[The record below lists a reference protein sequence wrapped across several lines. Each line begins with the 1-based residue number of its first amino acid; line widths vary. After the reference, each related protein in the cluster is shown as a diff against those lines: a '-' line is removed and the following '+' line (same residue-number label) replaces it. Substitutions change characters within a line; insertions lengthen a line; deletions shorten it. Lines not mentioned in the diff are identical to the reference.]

1 MKRESEDR
9 KGNRE
14 RWDRDDT
21 KRHLCSFALL
31 TAPASALNIA
41 LTIVAEDLTVL
52 SLALRID
59 LCDICQAT
67 TK

>member
-1 MKRESEDR
+1 
-9 KGNRE
+9 
-14 RWDRDDT
+14 
-21 KRHLCSFALL
+21 LL